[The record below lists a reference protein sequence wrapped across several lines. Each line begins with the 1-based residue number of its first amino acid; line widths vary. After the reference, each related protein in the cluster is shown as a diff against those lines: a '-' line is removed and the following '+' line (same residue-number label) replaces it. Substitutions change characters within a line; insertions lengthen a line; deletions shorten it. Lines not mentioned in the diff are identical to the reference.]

1 MEVTTDCE
9 KMEAEGMIHAHENI
23 KGINADLFTKA
34 QKVSMKENLWKNQ
47 TVCYSSVY
55 PQHLA

>member
-1 MEVTTDCE
+1 MDCE
-9 KMEAEGMIHAHENI
+9 KMEAEDMIHAHENI
-23 KGINADLFTKA
+23 KGINADLFTKC

-47 TVCYSSVY
+47 TVCYSFLY